1 MRKKFKLSQ
10 NINVQCAHYCSDEHL
25 CDNKELS
32 PKEFIEMWLL

>member
-1 MRKKFKLSQ
+1 MFSVH
-10 NINVQCAHYCSDEHL
+10 ITACSDEHL